1 MGVLK
6 ELDLSGKRVTPPSTP
21 WNLPSSQETPGAGV
35 TTTEYNLAKIK
46 IRSPESLSLAWG
58 SSSALR
64 NCKYENS
71 AAGWRHL
78 LPFCCSTSV
87 LPDHLPTMARSLLL
101 LAKKG
106 PTTSYDPLEALP
118 HATQLHQV
126 SVRPWRS
133 EVPHVP
139 RLHEIPPPTH
149 NTVCKVVPE
158 VELHKKLAQ
167 ARQECLQEPLV
178 FGDPSLFANCSAQHA
193 ANSVRLA
200 RLARPEPQ
208 RASLQ

>member
-35 TTTEYNLAKIK
+35 TTTEYNLAKIQ
-46 IRSPESLSLAWG
+46 IRSPGSFEPRLGVILSPKKLQVRELSSRMEAPPPFLLLHFRPPRPLANNGSLS
-58 SSSALR
+58 
-64 NCKYENS
+64 
-71 AAGWRHL
+71 
-78 LPFCCSTSV
+78 PSTCEQRV
-87 LPDHLPTMARSLLL
+87 C
-101 LAKKG
+101 
-106 PTTSYDPLEALP
+106 DPLEALP

-126 SVRPWRS
+126 SVRLWRS

-139 RLHEIPPPTH
+139 RLHKIPPPSH

-167 ARQECLQEPLV
+167 ARQECLQEPVV
-178 FGDPSLFANCSAQHA
+178 FGDPSLLANCSAQHA

-200 RLARPEPQ
+200 RLARPERH